1 MQESYSKPISDFLK
15 YEKDIRKKYKIALEN
30 IDLLDKSTQD
40 LLHQM
45 ELGEYKDSV
54 KVVPQLRKIRKARRI
69 YKDFIETVEP
79 FIDLMQTQE
88 YTRAINKLSSDVL
101 GKVRKEE
108 KAKTNRKYYPRVISE
123 LPFLIKFNEEG

>member
-1 MQESYSKPISDFLK
+1 MTESYSKPISDFLK
-15 YEKDIRKKYKIALEN
+15 YEKDVRKKYKIALEN

-108 KAKTNRKYYPRVISE
+108 KANRRYYPRIISE
-123 LPFLIKFNEEG
+123 LPFLIKFNEED